1 MNTGISLGCT
11 VLCILLQCN
20 NGWAGNGY
28 LCGDDPDQDGVP
40 TLGLPCSEE
49 ECKSVMYQI
58 TVT

>member
-49 ECKSVMYQI
+49 ECKSVMY
-58 TVT
+58 